1 MKKNNSA
8 DFTQFELFD
17 ETVTVFEIVENA
29 INERIKRH
37 IEEHKG
43 LYTAEEIES
52 LKPVWKKQII
62 VQITG
67 GSK

>member
-29 INERIKRH
+29 IKEQVQEQPKTENKVE
-37 IEEHKG
+37 
-43 LYTAEEIES
+43 L
-52 LKPVWKKQII
+52 KKQFPNII
-62 VQITG
+62 IC
-67 GSK
+67 KIKE

>member
-29 INERIKRH
+29 IKEQVQEQPKTENKVELKKQFPNIIICGIKR
-37 IEEHKG
+37 
-43 LYTAEEIES
+43 
-52 LKPVWKKQII
+52 
-62 VQITG
+62 
-67 GSK
+67 